1 MSEANADLVSVVACT
16 HTVDR
21 RALLLDLVASIARGT
36 LQPTEVVIVVD
47 RNPALLESLS
57 SNAWPLPVRVIASPG
72 SGLAAARNAGWQA
85 TTSRLVA
92 FIDDD
97 AVASEAWLEEL
108 VEAVDRHDAG
118 VVGGDIS
125 PRWAG
130 GAAPSWYTP
139 RLGWIVGCSYDGMPK
154 EPARVR
160 NVIGC
165 NMLFKRDLLE
175 QLGGFDVGLGRTDTG
190 LAGCEET
197 ELCIRA
203 NRAGASVV
211 LIPGA
216 AVSQVLP
223 ADRKRFGYAIRR
235 GWGEGRSKR
244 RLVAL
249 HGEVLGTE
257 TTYTRALVRQALR
270 LLASGVIQRRLD
282 DLRRSA
288 ALLLVLGATG
298 TSYLVHGLPRPSR
311 SRPARLPVRG

>member
-21 RALLLDLVASIARGT
+21 RPLLLDLVASIARGT

-85 TTSRLVA
+85 AASRLVA

-97 AVASEAWLEEL
+97 AVASETWLAEL
-108 VEAVDRHDAG
+108 VEAIDRHAADI
-118 VVGGDIS
+118 VGGSIS
-125 PRWAG
+125 PQWAG
-130 GAAPSWYTP
+130 GSAPSWYTP
-139 RLGWIVGCSYDGMPK
+139 LLGWIVGCSYDGMPT

-175 QLGGFDVGLGRTDTG
+175 RLGGFEVGLGRTDTG

-216 AVSQVLP
+216 PVSQVLP
-223 ADRKRFGYAIRR
+223 MDRKRLGYAVRR

-257 TTYTRALVRQALR
+257 TTYTRTLIRTALGLV
-270 LLASGVIQRRLD
+270 ASGVVHRRLD
-282 DLRRSA
+282 DLRRA
-288 ALLLVLGATG
+288 VALVLVLGATG
-298 TSYLVHGLPRPSR
+298 TSYLVHGVPWPSR
-311 SRPARLPVRG
+311 SKPARVPVSG